1 MKDLVIVG
9 AGGMGREILQWV
21 KDINK
26 VNKTWEIKG
35 FIDDDTDALL
45 SFNCH
50 YKVIGS
56 IKDYIPNE
64 NEVFVCAI
72 GHPRTK
78 QQIVEMLKNKG
89 AKFTSIVHP
98 LAYIGDE
105 NVIGEGMIAYPRACV
120 TTNVRIGD
128 FVALLSSSVGHDA
141 VIGDYTTISA
151 YTDITG
157 GCCLGERVFIGTHVS
172 VIPGRTIGS
181 DAYLCAG
188 SVIMS
193 DVKPGVK
200 MLGNPAKAINF

>member
-1 MKDLVIVG
+1 MKELIIVG

-21 KDINK
+21 KDINAK
-26 VNKTWEIKG
+26 EKMWEIKG
-35 FIDDDTDALL
+35 FIDDNTEALAAYH
-45 SFNCH
+45 CE
-50 YKVIGS
+50 YQVIGA
-56 IKDYIPNE
+56 INEWEPQE
-64 NEVFVCAI
+64 NEVFACAI
-72 GHPRTK
+72 GHPKTK
-78 QQIVEMLKNKG
+78 QAIVEMLKSRG
-89 AKFTSIVHP
+89 AEFTSVVHP

-105 NVIGEGMIAYPRACV
+105 NVIGEGLVAYPRACI
-120 TTNVRIGD
+120 TTNVRIGN

-141 VIGDYTTISA
+141 VIGDYSTISA

-157 GCCLGERVFIGTHVS
+157 GCCLGERVFTGTHVS
-172 VIPGRTIGS
+172 VIPGRIIGS